1 MTRFEKV
8 ITEKREE
15 LKKILINCQCPS
27 EFGIE
32 NPKYCDISNALTWDC
47 ETCWNEEMGKEA
59 GGSETIKQ
67 EGGEVMIQVG
77 QVVSWQS
84 QGGGHRKLKKGIV
97 RAIVE
102 PGENLLGKCPEIL
115 FTPISRSRFRNVS
128 RRRRVLIEVPKDGR
142 GGRHY
147 SDFYAP
153 PMSAVE
159 KNIKRGEQID
169 NQNRKYTG

>member
-1 MTRFEKV
+1 MAEPGR
-8 ITEKREE
+8 RA
-15 LKKILINCQCPS
+15 P
-27 EFGIE
+27 
-32 NPKYCDISNALTWDC
+32 
-47 ETCWNEEMGKEA
+47 ET
-59 GGSETIKQ
+59 
-67 EGGEVMIQVG
+67 
-77 QVVSWQS
+77 
-84 QGGGHRKLKKGIV
+84 KKGIV

-102 PGENLLGKCPEIL
+102 PGENLLEKCPEIL